1 MSAPKL
7 TEWLPGTWK
16 PTLPG
21 VYQRRYMSDPDVVFW
36 ALWTG
41 REWMAGHRSCRGKEL
56 AHEDVARGIA
66 RAAAETVPSVSDD
79 FPWRGLAEAPR

>member
-1 MSAPKL
+1 MSAGKL

-21 VYQRRYMSDPDVVFW
+21 VYQRKFPWSPEAVFW

-41 REWMAGHRSCRGKEL
+41 RLWMAGHRVFRGKDL
-56 AHEDVARGIA
+56 AYEDTAAGIA
-66 RAAAETVPSVSDD
+66 RAAAETIPSFSSAS
-79 FPWRGLAEAPR
+79 PWRGLAEAPR

>member
-21 VYQRRYMSDPDVVFW
+21 VYQRRYMSDPDAVYY
-36 ALWTG
+36 
-41 REWMAGHRSCRGKEL
+41 
-56 AHEDVARGIA
+56 ARWDGA
-66 RAAAETVPSVSDD
+66 C
-79 FPWRGLAEAPR
+79 W